1 MAIKAEIMDR
11 YLVTYGLGPMRLVNA
26 GPIFLKAFVLVSY
39 VAAILICLTTP
50 NIRRCLGTKLVLA
63 MLGIVFAIQC
73 LFNQNLSWY
82 LAMLFRFTRSC

>member
-11 YLVTYGLGPMRLVNA
+11 YLVTYGLDPMRLVNA

-63 MLGIVFAIQC
+63 MLGIVFAIQSF
-73 LFNQNLSWY
+73 FNQKLSWY
-82 LAMLFRFTRSC
+82 LAILFRFTRSC